1 MNTLAKKFR
10 AMVLGGEVLKA
21 ADEEDAIEEVK
32 VYASRFGDR
41 APEDLQVAADR
52 LLVTARVFYGLL
64 AMDPAVSPVPVTQ
77 AVAEVDPVEDKAVEA
92 SPRYVIV
99 LSKRDRADGCWH
111 AQTLTFA
118 SYELCDLDPVPR
130 ALCSHYWYACWPR
143 AAPPSEDVDDV
154 EGESTDSDTSTEG
167 SRDSPAE

>member
-1 MNTLAKKFR
+1 M
-10 AMVLGGEVLKA
+10 
-21 ADEEDAIEEVK
+21 
-32 VYASRFGDR
+32 
-41 APEDLQVAADR
+41 
-52 LLVTARVFYGLL
+52 L

-99 LSKRDRADGCWH
+99 LSKRGAMLRLHRADGCWH

-130 ALCSHYWYACWPR
+130 ALYSHYCHACWPR